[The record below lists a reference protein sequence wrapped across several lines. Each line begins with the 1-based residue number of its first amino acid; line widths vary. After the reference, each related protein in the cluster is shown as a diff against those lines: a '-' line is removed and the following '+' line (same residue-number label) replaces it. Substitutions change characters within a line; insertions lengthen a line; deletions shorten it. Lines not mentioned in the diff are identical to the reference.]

1 MSIEVVDL
9 RKGDRFLIV
18 EPVTGTFGAVD
29 VALLDLSLTGAQ
41 ISHPQPLR
49 IGTRARFWFKRGDVT
64 AVVQAHVV
72 WSHLAKS
79 TTGAL
84 AYQSGLKI
92 DNADPQY
99 AATMN
104 ALIRAGI
111 LRQDVQSMDKKRQ
124 RAIER
129 EQLRQSQ
136 IRIIPTSE
144 PPPS

>member
-9 RKGDRFLIV
+9 RKGDRFHMV
-18 EPVTGTFGAVD
+18 EPITGTFGAVD

-41 ISHPQPLR
+41 ISHALPLR
-49 IGTRARFWFKRGDVT
+49 IGTRARLWFKRGDVT
-64 AVVQAHVV
+64 AVVHAHVV

-79 TTGAL
+79 TTGAM
-84 AYQSGLKI
+84 AYQSGLKV

-99 AATMN
+99 AA
-104 ALIRAGI
+104 ALNSMIRAGV
-111 LRQDVQSMDKKRQ
+111 LRQDLQSMDKKRQ

-136 IRIIPTSE
+136 IRMIPTSE
-144 PPPS
+144 PPPA